1 MAALNL
7 TSLGAELDAI
17 RRQRAPSS
25 SSVDT
30 ASTGTSPLTPPLLS
44 APLPFIADTEADD
57 DAIRIDTPRIDTPK
71 PQVAQVEQEKKEQPF
86 ATCLLCF
93 QRPPSAVL
101 LPCEYPPLHSL
112 RLVDDTADP
121 HFPLLPPASGHG
133 NIS

>member
-1 MAALNL
+1 MATLNL
-7 TSLGAELDAI
+7 SSLGAELDAI

-44 APLPFIADTEADD
+44 APLPFIADTEDD
-57 DAIRIDTPRIDTPK
+57 DAIRIDTPRTDTPK
-71 PQVAQVEQEKKEQPF
+71 PEVAAVEEKKEQPF

-101 LPCEYPPLHSL
+101 LPCKS
-112 RLVDDTADP
+112 
-121 HFPLLPPASGHG
+121 
-133 NIS
+133 